1 MSLNIQKSRILWFHI
16 GKRKKQ
22 RQLYPSISINDITL
36 QATER
41 QRYLGLVFDSKLSW
55 DLQISNVCKKMLH
68 YLHLIKLH
76 SRVLNHHIM
85 KLLIDSLVF
94 SHLPYALS
102 VWGISIKQQLVQR
115 LVRF

>member
-1 MSLNIQKSRILWFHI
+1 MNQQLFLIHDWLVQHKMSLNMQKSHVRWFHI

-22 RQLYPSISINDITL
+22 RQLYPSISSNDITL

-55 DLQISNVCKKMLH
+55 DLQIPNVCKKMSN

-76 SRVLNHHIM
+76 SRPSYYEV
-85 KLLIDSLVF
+85 ID
-94 SHLPYALS
+94 
-102 VWGISIKQQLVQR
+102 
-115 LVRF
+115 